1 MYAQLDAGR
10 REIKMLISSRADEN
24 EDMHRGGE
32 RGGRNARYVTPDL
45 RYERGGAGE
54 VGKMQYLADGME
66 KMNSRESASSRL
78 YAHFDAGRRGIKML
92 TYSRADE
99 HDGMHRGGEGGG
111 RSARYVI
118 SDLRYERGGAGEVGK
133 M

>member
-1 MYAQLDAGR
+1 MPSSSTPEEDVIVVQELAARNTSSRVYAQLDAGR

-54 VGKMQYLADGME
+54 VGKM
-66 KMNSRESASSRL
+66 
-78 YAHFDAGRRGIKML
+78 
-92 TYSRADE
+92 
-99 HDGMHRGGEGGG
+99 
-111 RSARYVI
+111 
-118 SDLRYERGGAGEVGK
+118 
-133 M
+133 